1 MTIKATMYE
10 VHADISVLRA
20 RTSFTYIVPAD
31 CIYAT
36 IAEFPFVTTCIF
48 GYTQVTAKNY
58 MTTTQAGRLHVFI
71 KCVHSSTSNC
81 RSNRSTSHTLV
92 YIIGSTYIELVV
104 IRMRMPRYNSCGT
117 HYMMC
122 IYIMQ

>member
-10 VHADISVLRA
+10 VHADESVFRA

-48 GYTQVTAKNY
+48 GYTQATAKNY

-71 KCVHSSTSNC
+71 KCVHSSTGNG
-81 RSNRSTSHTLV
+81 RSNRA
-92 YIIGSTYIELVV
+92 VV
-104 IRMRMPRYNSCGT
+104 T
-117 HYMMC
+117 H
-122 IYIMQ
+122 